1 VIVDVQRQLVAQPAI
16 KLRIFGSTMI
26 IVLAVVVALQI
37 TILLRLAVGML
48 ANLVI
53 QTVLHVRVVQIHNV
67 QHVVMLHIN

>member
-1 VIVDVQRQLVAQPAI
+1 VIVDVQRQLVAQLAI

-53 QTVLHVRVVQIHNV
+53 QTV
-67 QHVVMLHIN
+67 